1 MGVGLRDSSNAIR
14 EILPQL
20 RTGKVT
26 RAVSVCGRAGPRQA
40 VDERGEGEEAL
51 RKLG

>member
-1 MGVGLRDSSNAIR
+1 MGVGFAIPSNAIR

-26 RAVSVCGRAGPRQA
+26 RGRVGVQVGDGAAGRRSTSWA
-40 VDERGEGEEAL
+40 
-51 RKLG
+51 